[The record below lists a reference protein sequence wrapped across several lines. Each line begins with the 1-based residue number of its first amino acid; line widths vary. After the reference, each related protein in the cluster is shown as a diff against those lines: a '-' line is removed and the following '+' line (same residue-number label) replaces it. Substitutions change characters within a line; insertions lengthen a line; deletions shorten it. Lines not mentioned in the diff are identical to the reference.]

1 VIVDAHTHAGRSDA
15 LTAPWTTAAP
25 LGAYL
30 RRARAAG
37 IDRTIV
43 MPTFPADSVRA
54 NRELAGIVAR
64 HPGRLVGFAWVH
76 PRRDAGNVADVLDH
90 ALAEGLRGVKVHAH
104 EASPGR
110 EVCDAAAERGLP
122 ILVDV
127 FGRAHLIDLFAPAY
141 PQVTFIVAHLGSF
154 ADDWRAHQTVI
165 DALGRHPNLYAD
177 TSGVRRFDYLV
188 SAVRH
193 AGPRKLLFG
202 SDGPWL
208 HPGLELHK
216 IRLLGLP
223 AAAEALI
230 CGENAA
236 RILAAAGETRFRPRG
251 RRSVAARADALARG
265 R

>member
-1 VIVDAHTHAGRSDA
+1 MIIDAHCHAGRGDA

-30 RRARAAG
+30 RRAQAAG

-43 MPTFPADSVRA
+43 MPTFPADSLRA
-54 NRELAGIVAR
+54 NRELAAIVAR
-64 HPGRLVGFAWVH
+64 HPRRLVGLAWVH
-76 PRRDAGNVADVLDH
+76 PRRDAGAVADVLDR
-90 ALAEGLRGVKVHAH
+90 AVADGLLGVKVHAH

-110 EVCDAAAERGLP
+110 EVCEAAAERGLP

-127 FGRAHLIDLFAPAY
+127 LGRGHLIDQFAPAY
-141 PQVTFIVAHLGSF
+141 PQVVFIVAHLGSF

-165 DALGRHPNLYAD
+165 DALGRHANVYAD

-188 SAVRH
+188 AAVRH

-216 IRLLGLP
+216 IELLGLP
-223 AAAEALI
+223 PTAKALI
-230 CGENAA
+230 CGGNAE
-236 RILAAAGETRFRPRG
+236 RILAGAGRPRARRRA
-251 RRSVAARADALARG
+251 RRSTATG
-265 R
+265 RTGLVPR